1 MNSQMPLNIDN
12 HRPTA
17 FALVVLAALVAIVL
31 AGSAT
36 VSAQEMAEPV
46 ADTIK
51 VQTRVVFMDALV
63 KDKRTG
69 VPISDLKPENFEVFD
84 DGTPRTISYFTREG
98 QARKPLAL
106 VLILDLRD
114 DGAGRYLK
122 RPEVLKV
129 VAEELAKLS
138 PQDEVAILAMS
149 INGEDEKRLW
159 LSGFTRNP
167 AELVAALAKA
177 PQFVDVDPEVA
188 DAKANQANKTS
199 DANRGSSVTIGSDS
213 SARESEAAARE
224 RIRAEERE
232 RQSAPQSANE
242 AERGSQDLPKPDDV
256 VEVEVVKG
264 KNGTTVTRTTRK
276 DGSVDVKR
284 MNKKG
289 DVTIDLGDIY
299 DLAAAVK
306 DTTRK
311 AKQERPNSQLA
322 IVYVSDGIA
331 PIFFEDRD
339 AAEQL
344 LIRSNAIFNSLTAEM
359 RTLFKLL
366 MPIAKPIAGSL
377 GISVYGAAKRLAQ
390 QTGGEAVKVSRPKD
404 FGTGLSKI
412 IGNLTARYNLGFAL
426 AEGEKDD
433 GRLHNLEVR
442 VKAPDAKGKL
452 RKLEVSSRQG
462 YYMSETGGKEKTAA
476 NVQ

>member
-1 MNSQMPLNIDN
+1 MLS
-12 HRPTA
+12 A
-17 FALVVLAALVAIVL
+17 FVAGL
-31 AGSAT
+31 LSCSAN
-36 VSAQEMAEPV
+36 VSAQEV

-51 VQTRVVFMDALV
+51 VNTRVVFMDALV

-69 VPISDLKPENFEVFD
+69 VPISDLKAEHFQVFD
-84 DGTPRTISYFTREG
+84 DGAPRTISYFTREG

-129 VAEELAKLS
+129 VADELAKLS
-138 PQDEVAILAMS
+138 PQDEVAILAMD
-149 INGEDEKRLW
+149 INGEDEKRVW
-159 LSGFTRNP
+159 LSGFTHSP
-167 AELVAALAKA
+167 QELVAALARA
-177 PQFVDVDPEVA
+177 PQFIDVDPAVA
-188 DAKANQANKTS
+188 DARAGKTTEKN
-199 DANRGSSVTIGSDS
+199 DADHGSSITLGSSSSDS
-213 SARESEAAARE
+213 SAAKKSDDTEKKVDGS
-224 RIRAEERE
+224 ERE
-232 RQSAPQSANE
+232 RTVE
-242 AERGSQDLPKPDDV
+242 PKPGDP
-256 VEVEVVKG
+256 VEVEVIKG
-264 KNGTTVTRTTRK
+264 KNGAVITRTTRR

-284 MNKKG
+284 VNKKG
-289 DVTIDLGDIY
+289 DVVIDLGDIY

-322 IVYVSDGIA
+322 IVYVSDGIN

-339 AAEQL
+339 AAQDL
-344 LIRSNAIFNSLTAEM
+344 LIHSNAIFNSLTAEM

-366 MPIAKPIAGSL
+366 MPIAKPIAGTM
-377 GISVYGAAKRLAQ
+377 GISVYGAAKRLAE
-390 QTGGEAVKVSRPKD
+390 QTGGEAVKVKRAQD
-404 FGTGLSKI
+404 FGYGLSKI
-412 IGNLTARYNLGFAL
+412 IGNLTARYSLGFAL
-426 AEGEKDD
+426 AEGETDD

-462 YYMSETGGKEKTAA
+462 YYMSETQEKEKTAA
-476 NVQ
+476 IKQ